1 MIDYQ
6 FFINYAEQLSY
17 LGIFILLAAVG
28 FIITVP
34 EEILLLSVGYLSA
47 LGFSNVYIATA
58 VGLMGVLTGDSFLF
72 WLSKRGSKYIIA
84 IREKFK
90 EGKIERYEQRMKNN
104 IGMTLFVLRFIVG
117 IRLFGPLLAGS
128 LQASWTTFLV
138 YDVLALLIYVPM
150 FILLWFHFH
159 NQLAAVISDV
169 VVIRHI
175 IFILVVAVIG
185 IGLSIF
191 ARNTFLKE

>member
-1 MIDYQ
+1 
-6 FFINYAEQLSY
+6 
-17 LGIFILLAAVG
+17 
-28 FIITVP
+28 
-34 EEILLLSVGYLSA
+34 
-47 LGFSNVYIATA
+47 
-58 VGLMGVLTGDSFLF
+58 
-72 WLSKRGSKYIIA
+72 
-84 IREKFK
+84 
-90 EGKIERYEQRMKNN
+90 
-104 IGMTLFVLRFIVG
+104 MTLFVLRFIVG

>member
-58 VGLMGVLTGDSFLF
+58 VGIMGVLTGDSFLF
-72 WLSKRGSKYIIA
+72 GSA
-84 IREKFK
+84 SE
-90 EGKIERYEQRMKNN
+90 EAN
-104 IGMTLFVLRFIVG
+104 I
-117 IRLFGPLLAGS
+117 
-128 LQASWTTFLV
+128 
-138 YDVLALLIYVPM
+138 
-150 FILLWFHFH
+150 
-159 NQLAAVISDV
+159 
-169 VVIRHI
+169 
-175 IFILVVAVIG
+175 
-185 IGLSIF
+185 
-191 ARNTFLKE
+191 